1 MIPTHKSSERAMRLK
16 KLVPLVV
23 LGATLAG
30 CADLNLTDPNQQ
42 TTGTFWQN
50 QSDALAG
57 MNATY
62 NALQYIGDYGRWMA
76 FALDGRSD
84 IALSNSPWTDLAN
97 FNKFSLVSYDLP
109 FNYDIWHDHY
119 VTIFRANQVID
130 NVPKI
135 GNMDA
140 TVRARVVGEAKF
152 VRALMYSNLVN
163 LYGKAPM
170 PLTSLD
176 PASTTKMPMSSSA
189 QLWTQIEKDL
199 TDARAVL
206 PATYGGSD
214 VGRATQGAADA
225 LLGKVRLQQRKWAD
239 ASTALNSV
247 ITGGHYSLVPM
258 SQWKDLFTPVGNN
271 GPEAVF
277 EVQMSTYN
285 PDAGEVGLNIGKF
298 CGPPQG
304 LGPGGPGFGDC
315 QPTQWLLD
323 QYTDTTAGGAVDPR
337 RDLTIFHRNSTIQ
350 NVFGTPFSVR
360 YSDRMNDI
368 FWKKWTMSDYR
379 DFQDFDEPINFKVIR
394 YADVL
399 LMAAEARN
407 ELNDIPGATTLL
419 NQVRA
424 RAGVT
429 PVAGGL
435 SQAAM
440 RAAIL
445 HERVVEL
452 ALEQTRWLD
461 LRRQNLIS
469 DAASLAVIKTHD
481 LEFNFFTIGKS
492 ELLPIPQ
499 QEINTNP
506 NATQNPGW

>member
-1 MIPTHKSSERAMRLK
+1 
-16 KLVPLVV
+16 
-23 LGATLAG
+23 
-30 CADLNLTDPNQQ
+30 
-42 TTGTFWQN
+42 
-50 QSDALAG
+50 

-62 NALQYIGDYGRWMA
+62 NALQYIGSYGRWMV
-76 FALDGRSD
+76 FAMDGRSD

-130 NVPKI
+130 HVPTI
-135 GNMDA
+135 ANMDA

-152 VRALMYSNLVN
+152 IRALMYSNLVN
-163 LYGKAPM
+163 LYGNVPM

-176 PASTTKMPMSSSA
+176 PASTTKMPMSTSA
-189 QLWTQIEKDL
+189 QLWAQIEKDL
-199 TDARAVL
+199 TEARAVL
-206 PATYGGSD
+206 PATYSGAD
-214 VGRATQGAADA
+214 VGRATQGSADA
-225 LLGKVRLQQRKWAD
+225 LLGKVELQQRKWTE
-239 ASTALNSV
+239 ASAALTNV
-247 ITGGHYSLVPM
+247 ITGNHYSLVPM
-258 SQWKDLFTPVGNN
+258 SQWKDLFTPFGNN

-285 PDAGEVGLNIGKF
+285 PDNGEVGLNIGKF

-315 QPTQWLLD
+315 QPTQWLLS
-323 QYTDTTAGGAVDPR
+323 QYTDTAASGAVDPR
-337 RDLTIFHRNSTIQ
+337 RDLTIFHRNSSIQ
-350 NVFGTPFSVR
+350 NVFGTPFAVR
-360 YSDRMNDI
+360 YSDRINDI

-379 DFQDFDEPINFKVIR
+379 NFQDFDEPINYKVIR

-407 ELNDIPGATTLL
+407 ELNDQAGARTYL

-429 PVAGGL
+429 PVAAGL
-435 SQAAM
+435 SQVAM
-440 RAAIL
+440 RDAIL

-452 ALEQTRWLD
+452 ALEQSRWLD
-461 LRRQNLIS
+461 LKRQNLLAN
-469 DAASLAVIKTHD
+469 AASLATVKAHD
-481 LEFNFFTIGKS
+481 AEFNFFTIGKS

-499 QEINTNP
+499 TEINTNP
-506 NATQNPGW
+506 NARQNPNW

>member
-1 MIPTHKSSERAMRLK
+1 MIPTLKSCERAMRFKRLI
-16 KLVPLVV
+16 PLVAV
-23 LGATLAG
+23 GAALAG
-30 CADLNLTDPNQQ
+30 CADLNVTDPNRQ

-50 QSDALAG
+50 QNDALAG

-62 NALQYIGDYGRWMA
+62 NALQYIGSYGRWMA
-76 FALDGRSD
+76 FAMDGRSD

-130 NVPKI
+130 HVPQI
-135 GNMDA
+135 ANMDA

-163 LYGKAPM
+163 LYGSVPM

-176 PASTTKMPMSSSA
+176 PASTTKMPMSTSA
-189 QLWTQIEKDL
+189 QVWAQIEKDL
-199 TDARAVL
+199 TEARAVL
-206 PATYGGSD
+206 PATYPTSD
-214 VGRATQGAADA
+214 VGRATQGSADA
-225 LLGKVRLQQRKWAD
+225 LLGKVELQQRKWTE
-239 ASTALNSV
+239 ASAALTNV
-247 ITGGHYSLVPM
+247 INGNHYSLVPM

-285 PDAGEVGLNIGKF
+285 PDNGEVGLNIGKF

-315 QPTQWLLD
+315 QPTQWLLS
-323 QYTDTTAGGAVDPR
+323 QYSDTTAGGAVDPR
-337 RDLTIFHRNSTIQ
+337 RDLTIFHRNSSIQ
-350 NVFGTPFSVR
+350 NVFGTPFAVR

-379 DFQDFDEPINFKVIR
+379 DFQDFDEPINYKVIR

-407 ELNDIPGATTLL
+407 ELNDQAGARTYL
-419 NQVRA
+419 NMVRA

-429 PVAGGL
+429 PVAAGL
-435 SQAAM
+435 SQLAM
-440 RAAIL
+440 RDAIL

-452 ALEQTRWLD
+452 ALEQSRWLD
-461 LRRQNLIS
+461 LKRQNLLA
-469 DAASLAVIKTHD
+469 DAASLAVIKSHD
-481 LEFNFFTIGKS
+481 AEFNFFTIGKS

-499 QEINTNP
+499 TEINTNP
-506 NATQNPGW
+506 NARQNPNW

>member
-1 MIPTHKSSERAMRLK
+1 MRFR
-16 KLVPLVV
+16 KLVPLVA

-30 CADLNLTDPNQQ
+30 CADLNVTDPNRQ
-42 TTGTFWQN
+42 TTGTFWLNQN
-50 QSDALAG
+50 DAFAG

-62 NALQYIGDYGRWMA
+62 NSLQYIGSYGRWIT

-84 IALSNSPWTDLAN
+84 IALSNSPWGDLAN

-119 VTIFRANQVID
+119 VAIFRANQVID
-130 NVPKI
+130 NVPDI
-135 GNMDA
+135 GGMDPA
-140 TVRARVVGEAKF
+140 VRARVVGEAKF

-163 LYGKAPM
+163 LWGNVPM
-170 PLTSLD
+170 PLTSRD
-176 PASTTKMPMSSSA
+176 PASTTKMPMSTPA
-189 QLWTQIEKDL
+189 QVWTQIEKDL
-199 TDARAVL
+199 TEARAVL
-206 PATYGGSD
+206 PATYGAAD
-214 VGRATQGAADA
+214 VGRASQGSADA
-225 LLGKVRLQQRKWAD
+225 LLGKVLLQQRKWTE
-239 ASTALNSV
+239 ASAALNTV
-247 ITGGHYSLVPM
+247 ITGGRYSLVAM
-258 SQWKDLFTPVGNN
+258 SQWKDLFTPFGNN
-271 GPEAVF
+271 GPEGVF

-285 PDAGEVGLNIGKF
+285 PDNGEVGLNIGKF

-304 LGPGGPGFGDC
+304 IGPGGPGFGDC

-323 QYTDTTAGGAVDPR
+323 QYTDLTAGGAPDPR

-350 NVFGTPFSVR
+350 NVFGTPFAVR
-360 YSDRMNDI
+360 YADRLNDL

-379 DFQDFDEPINFKVIR
+379 NFQDFDEPINYKVIR

-407 ELNDIPGATTLL
+407 ELNDVAGARTLL

-429 PVAGGL
+429 PVAVGL
-435 SQAAM
+435 SQQAM
-440 RAAIL
+440 RDAIL
-445 HERVVEL
+445 HERVIEL

-461 LRRQNLIS
+461 LKRQNLLS
-469 DAASLAVIKTHD
+469 AAALPAAKARD
-481 LEFNFFTIGKS
+481 PEFNFFTVGKS

-499 QEINTNP
+499 AEINTNP
-506 NATQNPGW
+506 NARQNPNW